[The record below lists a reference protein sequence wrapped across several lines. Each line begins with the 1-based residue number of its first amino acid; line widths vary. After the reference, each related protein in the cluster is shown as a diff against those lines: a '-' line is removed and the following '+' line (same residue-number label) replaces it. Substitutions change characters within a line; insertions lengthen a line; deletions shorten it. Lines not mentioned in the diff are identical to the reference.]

1 MNKRK
6 DFTSRQPGIE
16 SFFSKSQLTEGNEG
30 ADKAACLRRPANM
43 ALVPSAIRV
52 QPVTVTPVDTNVML
66 KTMER
71 KFPESIDGSGFHSF
85 YHCREKRCSLNEP
98 AFSSS
103 SKGETVRHF
112 TIELLLNE
120 KRMRKRLSLSFPV
133 SQPQR
138 F

>member
-16 SFFSKSQLTEGNEG
+16 SFFSKSQRTEGNEG

-43 ALVPSAIRV
+43 ALVPSAVRV

-85 YHCREKRCSLNEP
+85 YHCRERCSLNEP